1 MCNVKIFYLYDYR
14 WANYIKGVIHGSA
27 GMVTK
32 VPGFNAVIM
41 TNVPVG
47 GGLSSSAALEMS
59 TLTFLEALG
68 SGKSTLT

>member
-1 MCNVKIFYLYDYR
+1 MKIFYLYDYR
-14 WANYIKGVIHGSA
+14 WANYIKGVIHSA
-27 GMVTK
+27 GMAE

-59 TLTFLEALG
+59 TLTFLEALI